1 VQCVNLI
8 PAGRREARARRRH
21 LRRLGA
27 VVAVCAVAVLG
38 GYVACYALDDG
49 EGSRLLGEARGEV
62 ERLGVAH
69 EEMRSLRRQI
79 SDARRKLAAA
89 RMRVRHPD
97 WSLLLAML
105 AGHVS
110 DELILE
116 RCCLRPVEPGSQ
128 DAGRTPAPG
137 AVPGGTAPAG
147 QVERYVLELT
157 GLARSQTAVS
167 QFVLRLE
174 KSGVFREVRQVKT
187 HRREFRNA
195 KVVGFH
201 VECSLSGERERTP

>member
-1 VQCVNLI
+1 MKCVNLI

-27 VVAVCAVAVLG
+27 VVAVCAAAVLG

-62 ERLGVAH
+62 ERLGMAH

-89 RMRVRHPD
+89 RMRAKHPD

-116 RCCLRPVEPGSQ
+116 RCCLRPVKPGSQ

-137 AVPGGTAPAG
+137 GTAPGG

-174 KSGVFREVRQVKT
+174 KSGVFREVRLVKT

-195 KVVGFH
+195 KVVGFR

>member
-1 VQCVNLI
+1 MKCVNLI

-174 KSGVFREVRQVKT
+174 KSGVFREVRLVKT